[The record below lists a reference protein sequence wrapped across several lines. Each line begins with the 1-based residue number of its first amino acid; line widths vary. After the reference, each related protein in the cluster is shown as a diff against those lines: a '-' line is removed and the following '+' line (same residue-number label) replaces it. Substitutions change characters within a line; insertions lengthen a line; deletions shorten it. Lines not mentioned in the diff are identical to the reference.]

1 VKVQKREKITS
12 VKHCTSINGA
22 KSGEMSYPTGRTI
35 LIADEDPSLASFLS
49 RELQAES
56 HSVDLA
62 HDGETALKA
71 LQDNRRYD
79 LLILDL
85 NLPKLD
91 GFSLMKQAKPDKP
104 RLAMIVLSARS
115 RVEDKV
121 QAFHCGADDFLAK
134 PFSILELMARI
145 QALLRRH
152 SGMVSNISQVAD
164 LTLHREEHRVER
176 NGRRIDLTPR
186 EFAILDCL
194 MRNVG
199 RPVSRTSLFEEVWK
213 APFDPSTNIVDV
225 YMKYVRDKV
234 DGPGEHKLTRTVRGI
249 GYELSAGC
257 GAGEMTSGAPAA

>member
-1 VKVQKREKITS
+1 ME
-12 VKHCTSINGA
+12 HCTSINGA
-22 KSGEMSYPTGRTI
+22 QSREGVKPKEMSYTTGRSI
-35 LIADEDPSLASFLS
+35 LIAEEDPSLASFLS
-49 RELQAES
+49 RELRAES
-56 HSVDLA
+56 HSVDLV
-62 HDGETALKA
+62 HDGEAALKE
-71 LQDNRRYD
+71 LHDNRRYD

-91 GFSLMKQAKPDKP
+91 GFSLMKQTKPDKP

-134 PFSILELMARI
+134 PFSMQELMARVK
-145 QALLRRH
+145 ALLRRN
-152 SGMVSNISQVAD
+152 SGTVSNISQVAD

-186 EFAILDCL
+186 EFAILDYL

-257 GAGEMTSGAPAA
+257 GGENVTSGASAA

>member
-1 VKVQKREKITS
+1 MKP
-12 VKHCTSINGA
+12 CTSINGS
-22 KSGEMSYPTGRTI
+22 KSREIGYPHGRTI
-35 LIADEDPSLASFLS
+35 LIAEEDPSLASFLS
-49 RELQAES
+49 RELRAES
-56 HSVDLA
+56 HSVDLTY
-62 HDGETALKA
+62 DGEAALKA

-91 GFSLMKQAKPDKP
+91 GFSLMKQVKPDKP
-104 RLAMIVLSARS
+104 RLAMVVLSARS
-115 RVEDKV
+115 RIEDKV
-121 QAFHCGADDFLAK
+121 LAFQSGADDFLAK

-145 QALLRRH
+145 QAVMRRH
-152 SGMVSNISQVAD
+152 SGTVSNTSQVAD

-186 EFAILDCL
+186 EFAMLDCL

-213 APFDPSTNIVDV
+213 APYDPSTNIVDV

-249 GYELSAGC
+249 GYELSDGG
-257 GAGEMTSGAPAA
+257 GAGEITSGAPAA